1 MSSQNPFSLDN
12 SDAYKR
18 WREQKLKSAS
28 NTSEV
33 TLDPLFTKESEI
45 EELKKNCREQ
55 NFSLFKFARTPE
67 RTETAIQQLG
77 LALGLSDIDS
87 NLCAEDSGI
96 TEIRVK
102 ETSTDNVYIPYTN
115 RPLGWHTDGYYNMP
129 NQQIHGWL
137 LYCGH
142 PAMQGGIN
150 GLLDHELLYIKLRDQ
165 NPEWI
170 AALMASDAFTI
181 PGNIEGGKVIRG
193 DSVGPVFSIN
203 PDGHSLHM
211 RYSARQRNVQWK
223 DDANTQAAASAI
235 LDLLNSDDDH
245 ILYLTLKQGQ
255 GIISNNVLHN
265 RSSFTD
271 SDDPSQRRVI
281 YRARYHNR
289 VV

>member
-67 RTETAIQQLG
+67 LTETAIQQLG

>member
-1 MSSQNPFSLDN
+1 M
-12 SDAYKR
+12 
-18 WREQKLKSAS
+18 E
-28 NTSEV
+28 
-33 TLDPLFTKESEI
+33 
-45 EELKKNCREQ
+45 
-55 NFSLFKFARTPE
+55 
-67 RTETAIQQLG
+67 
-77 LALGLSDIDS
+77 
-87 NLCAEDSGI
+87 
-96 TEIRVK
+96 
-102 ETSTDNVYIPYTN
+102 
-115 RPLGWHTDGYYNMP
+115 
-129 NQQIHGWL
+129 
-137 LYCGH
+137 
-142 PAMQGGIN
+142 GGIN
-150 GLLDHELLYIKLRDQ
+150 GLIDHELFYIKLRDQ

-181 PGNIEGGKVIRG
+181 PGNVEGGKVIRG

-245 ILYLTLKQGQ
+245 ILHLTLEQGQ

-289 VV
+289 VA

>member
-12 SDAYKR
+12 SDTYAR
-18 WREQKLKSAS
+18 WREQKLKSAL
-28 NTSEV
+28 NAPEV
-33 TLDPLFTKESEI
+33 TINPLSPKESEI
-45 EELKKNCREQ
+45 EGLKKNCREQ
-55 NFSLFKFARTPE
+55 NFSLFKFEHTPE
-67 RTETAIQQLG
+67 HAETAIQQLG
-77 LALGLSDIDS
+77 LALGLNDIDN

-142 PAMQGGIN
+142 PAIEGGIN
-150 GLLDHELLYIKLRDQ
+150 GLIDHELLYIKLRDQ
-165 NPEWI
+165 NPDWI

-181 PGNIEGGKVIRG
+181 PGNVEGGKVIRG

-245 ILYLTLKQGQ
+245 ILHLTLEQGQ

-289 VV
+289 VA

>member
-55 NFSLFKFARTPE
+55 NFSLFNFARTPE

-137 LYCGH
+137 LFCGH

>member
-271 SDDPSQRRVI
+271 SDDPLQRRVI